1 MEVILLERIEKLGH
15 MGDTVKVKPG
25 FARNYLLPQ
34 KKALRATKE
43 NQARFEAQRA
53 QLEAINLKRREE
65 AEEIAARVGTLSILV
80 IRQAGESGML
90 YGSVSGRDIADA
102 VKEAGLSI
110 ERRQVS
116 LDAPIKT
123 LGTYPVRVSLHPE
136 VALTV
141 NVTVARSQE
150 EAERNAAKAAQAE
163 AVEVEIEEVVV
174 SVDVEAEADGV
185 ADEA

>member
-1 MEVILLERIEKLGH
+1 
-15 MGDTVKVKPG
+15 
-25 FARNYLLPQ
+25 
-34 KKALRATKE
+34 
-43 NQARFEAQRA
+43 
-53 QLEAINLKRREE
+53 
-65 AEEIAARVGTLSILV
+65 
-80 IRQAGESGML
+80 ML

-116 LDAPIKT
+116 LDTPIKV

-150 EAERNAAKAAQAE
+150 EAERNAAKAAKAE
-163 AVEVEIEEVVV
+163 EVEVEVEEIVV
-174 SVDVEAEADGV
+174 SVDVEAETDGV